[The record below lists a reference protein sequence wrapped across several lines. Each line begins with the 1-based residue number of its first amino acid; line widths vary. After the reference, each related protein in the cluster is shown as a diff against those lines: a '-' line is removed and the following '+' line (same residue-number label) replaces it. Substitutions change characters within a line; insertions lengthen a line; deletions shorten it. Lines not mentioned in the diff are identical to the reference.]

1 MAKRR
6 VYFDTTEVVVLV
18 PGSKGFKNTNLV
30 RNDIHRVYI
39 EKCNEP
45 ILGIIPRQS
54 EQIRISTSKSEEPIL
69 FPKLENK
76 KFYEDYKEGFIKFAK
91 TNFITVEDTVNK

>member
-18 PGSKGFKNTNLV
+18 PGKKGFQNINLI
-30 RNDIHRVYI
+30 RNDIHRIYI

-45 ILGIIPRQS
+45 ILGVIPR
-54 EQIRISTSKSEEPIL
+54 KSERIRVATGKLEESIL
-69 FPKLENK
+69 FSKLENK
-76 KFYEDYKEGFIKFAK
+76 KFYEEYKEGFVKFAK
-91 TNFITVEDTVNK
+91 TNFIAVEDTVNE